1 MKATRFRLV
10 AVVLLCYPVFL
21 PNRVEARVHL
31 SIGLGTYFGHHH
43 GHYCGHHYPHYG
55 WYGGYYRPWWRHSHW
70 PWHYYPS
77 GSSVWIYS
85 SPIVLGSRSRVKAPP
100 EDPKPEPRL
109 SQSMRAE
116 QGTLLRIFRI
126 GDAENR
132 IAAGRELTA
141 FYFDD
146 KARAALE
153 DALLKDPE
161 PQVRKEI
168 ATSLGK
174 TADARVTAALKLA
187 KATDPDRD
195 VRQAAYRSLI
205 MIEGY

>member
-1 MKATRFRLV
+1 
-10 AVVLLCYPVFL
+10 
-21 PNRVEARVHL
+21 
-31 SIGLGTYFGHHH
+31 TYFGHHH
-43 GHYCGHHYPHYG
+43 GYYYGHHYPHHW
-55 WYGGYYRPWWRHSHW
+55 WYGGYQRPWWRHSHW
-70 PWHYYPS
+70 PGHYYPS
-77 GSSVWIYS
+77 GSSFWIYS
-85 SPIVLGSRSRVKAPP
+85 SPIVLGSRSRAKASP
-100 EDPKPEPRL
+100 ENPTPKPQL
-109 SQSMRAE
+109 SQRMRQE
-116 QGTLLRIFRI
+116 QGELLRILKI
-126 GDAENR
+126 GDKQDR

-168 ATSLGK
+168 AASLGN
-174 TADARVTAALKLA
+174 TADARVTAALRLA
-187 KATDPDRD
+187 KAKDPDRG